1 MNRTPFK
8 RTMKNIK
15 NFHGRHPGAGRFL
28 CCRDNMLCFFRR
40 REKTGTA
47 LQPVGI
53 AEGDFSS
60 IISAR
65 LSRPANRLP
74 QHRFCLRIPQ
84 KPSRNFWQCSA
95 PFRVCFESF
104 RLFPNPSAALIRAFD
119 TDFPGTP
126 LCSFSCCLRDFSLDI
141 DMLYSRYG
149 SATTIRA
156 R

>member
-15 NFHGRHPGAGRFL
+15 NFHGRHPGVGRFL
-28 CCRDNMLCFFRR
+28 CCRDNMLYFFRR
-40 REKTGTA
+40 SEKTGIA

-95 PFRVCFESF
+95 PLRVCFESF
-104 RLFPNPSAALIRAFD
+104 RLFRIRRQPSSELSTRI
-119 TDFPGTP
+119 FPAHRFVRFPDVYWTF
-126 LCSFSCCLRDFSLDI
+126 LWI
-141 DMLYSRYG
+141 
-149 SATTIRA
+149 
-156 R
+156 

>member
-15 NFHGRHPGAGRFL
+15 NFHGRHPGVGRFL
-28 CCRDNMLCFFRR
+28 CCRDNMLYFFRR
-40 REKTGTA
+40 REKTGIA

-53 AEGDFSS
+53 AEGDFFS

-74 QHRFCLRIPQ
+74 QHRFCLRIPP

-95 PFRVCFESF
+95 SLYALSHSDFFRIRRQPSSELSTRIFPAHRFVRFPAVC
-104 RLFPNPSAALIRAFD
+104 
-119 TDFPGTP
+119 GT
-126 LCSFSCCLRDFSLDI
+126 SLWI
-141 DMLYSRYG
+141 
-149 SATTIRA
+149 
-156 R
+156 